1 MRLTA
6 LRLRTTH
13 VVVVLFPK
21 IRESLCSSRSRVKL
35 WVGQRTRAVHL
46 DGQTAVSAR
55 IGYTVQ
61 FIIAAAMHQIQWMP
75 IARNAS
81 DTDGER
87 HKQKYSYHY
96 FAKCP
101 HLRPHSD
108 HVKHALFITR
118 TYVGVSLPRL

>member
-13 VVVVLFPK
+13 VVVVLFPE
-21 IRESLCSSRSRVKL
+21 IRESLCSNGSRIKL
-35 WVGQRTRAVHL
+35 GVGQRTPAVHL
-46 DGQTAVSAR
+46 DGQTAVSAH

-61 FIIAAAMHQIQWMP
+61 FIITAAMHQIQWMP

-81 DTDGER
+81 DTDRER

-96 FAKCP
+96 FVKCS

-108 HVKHALFITR
+108 HVKHALSITR
-118 TYVGVSLPRL
+118 TYLGVSLRRL